1 MELYKVWQKKGLFS
15 TYLKLEKKQK
25 TEGKG
30 VRKRDFPAHF
40 PPVFLF
46 CSFSQVL
53 NFLGCPLEQPS
64 MAQCSTGAEPGNLG
78 VPAVLLLLID
88 IPFQLFH
95 SLLAF

>member
-1 MELYKVWQKKGLFS
+1 MWQKRSFQHIFKSG
-15 TYLKLEKKQK
+15 KKQK

-40 PPVFLF
+40 PPVFFF

-64 MAQCSTGAEPGNLG
+64 MAQCSTRAEPGNLG

>member
-1 MELYKVWQKKGLFS
+1 MGLYKVWQNGSFHHKFKA
-15 TYLKLEKKQK
+15 EKSERLSKD
-25 TEGKG
+25 G
-30 VRKRDFPAHF
+30 VRKGDFSAP
-40 PPVFLF
+40 FLLSSF
-46 CSFSQVL
+46 CSFSQVF

-64 MAQCSTGAEPGNLG
+64 MAQCSTRAEPGNLG